1 MVVQTAPPKLAT
13 RLTYEQYRAL
23 PENGNRYEVVQGE
36 LLMTAAPLVSHQR
49 ILRNLF
55 SILDK
60 HIAAKDWGEVYFAP
74 IEIYLG
80 DEDFVQPDLVC
91 VAKSHLEI
99 VKEKNI
105 VGAPDL
111 VVETL
116 GVSPSTARTD
126 RVLKMNTYARHHVP
140 HYWIV
145 DPAAQTLEAFEW
157 NQGAYRLSAA
167 RAEAEDFAPIL
178 FPDLT
183 IHLTDLW
190 K

>member
-1 MVVQTAPPKLAT
+1 MVVQTAPTPKLAT

-55 SILDK
+55 SMLDK
-60 HIAAKDWGEVYFAP
+60 YVAAKNWGEVFFAP

-80 DEDFVQPDLVC
+80 NEDFVQPDLVC
-91 VAKSHLEI
+91 VAKARLEI

-111 VVETL
+111 VVEIL
-116 GVSPSTARTD
+116 SPSTARTD
-126 RVLKMNTYARHHVP
+126 RVLKMNTYARHRVP

-157 NQGAYRLSAA
+157 ANDAYRLIAA
-167 RAEAEDFAPIL
+167 RSEAEDFAPTL

-183 IHLTDLW
+183 IHLAELW

>member
-1 MVVQTAPPKLAT
+1 MVVQTAPTTKLAT

-60 HIAAKDWGEVYFAP
+60 HIAAKDWGEVFFAP

-91 VAKSHLEI
+91 VAKSRLEI

-111 VVETL
+111 VVEIL
-116 GVSPSTARTD
+116 SPSTARTD

-157 NQGAYRLSAA
+157 DQGAYRLSAA
-167 RAEAEDFAPIL
+167 RSEEEVFAPTL

-183 IHLTDLW
+183 IHLAELW